1 LQPKQVRD
9 RLLAHE
15 TEKNNKR
22 KGDAMVTNNFKLK
35 SFLNGLGDISTQH
48 DQPIADLFPY
58 CTVMFADISG
68 FTAWSSAREPAQV
81 FILLQTVYQ
90 SFDLIAKR
98 RHVFKVETI
107 GDSYVAVT
115 GLPEPQTKHASIM
128 ARFAWDCLIRIGEV
142 TKELESTLGPDTAA
156 LSMRFGLHSGA
167 VTAGVLKGD
176 RARFQLFG
184 DTVNTAARM
193 ESTGIKGRI
202 QVSSA
207 TAEALKK
214 DNKEA
219 WLTPRDD
226 NVVAKGKGVMSTYW
240 LGIKKAAQ
248 SIYSTE
254 ENAELDDKIPRG
266 SCRAA
271 SDMDDKDARVVDWV
285 CEMLVKQI
293 KKVVVVHQRCPFH
306 AHSKRNVDFQGED
319 GKICLDEVQEAIRT
333 PDFKTEVAEA
343 TLDHDLV
350 EIPEGIAND
359 IRDYV
364 AMIAASYKS
373 NKFHNFEHACHVTMS
388 VSKLLGRVV
397 SPELSSMQGE
407 SVADQRA
414 RNHMAAQ
421 IHDFT
426 HGLTSDPLASLA
438 LVFTALIHDVDHLGV
453 SNVQLAKEQPE
464 LAGYYR
470 NKSIAEQNSLD
481 IAWDLL
487 MTDRFKKLREY
498 IFETQAELR
507 RFRQLIVNMVLATDI
522 FDKDFNQLRK
532 DRWQRAFHEN
542 LPDSVTKDLRATIV
556 MEHIIQASDV
566 SHTMQHWHIY
576 QKWNRRLFEEMSAA
590 YKAGRM
596 GSDPCTFWYKG
607 ELAFFDNYVIPLA
620 TKLKECNVF
629 GVCSDEYLDYAMK
642 NREEWNERGEEIVAR
657 MMAELQE
664 H

>member
-1 LQPKQVRD
+1 
-9 RLLAHE
+9 LLALE
-15 TEKNNKR
+15 ADNDNKR
-22 KGDAMVTNNFKLK
+22 KGDSMVTNNTKLK
-35 SFLNGLGDISTQH
+35 SFLNGGSDIGTQH

-58 CTVMFADISG
+58 CTVMFADIAG

-98 RHVFKVETI
+98 RQVFKVETI
-107 GDSYVAVT
+107 GDSYIAVT

-128 ARFAWDCLIRIGEV
+128 ARFAWDCLVRIGEIS
-142 TKELESTLGPDTAA
+142 KELESTLGPDTAA

-214 DNKEA
+214 DKKGS
-219 WLTPRDD
+219 WLTPRSD
-226 NVVAKGKGVMSTYW
+226 NVVAKGKGVMNTYW
-240 LGIKKAAQ
+240 LALKKTEQ
-248 SIYSTE
+248 SLTSNE
-254 ENAELDDKIPRG
+254 DSAEPDNKVPRG
-266 SCRAA
+266 SSRAA
-271 SDMDDKDARVVDWV
+271 SAMDQKDARIVKWV
-285 CEMLVKQI
+285 CDILVKQI
-293 KKVVVVHQRCPFH
+293 KKVVVVHQRCPFP
-306 AHSKRNVDFQGED
+306 AHSNRNVTFQGQD
-319 GKICLDEVQEAIRT
+319 GKICLDEVQQAIRT
-333 PDFKTEVAEA
+333 PDFNTEVAEA
-343 TLDHDLV
+343 TLDHYLV
-350 EIPEGIAND
+350 EIPEAITND

-364 AMIAASYKS
+364 AMIAVSYRS

-388 VSKLLGRVV
+388 VTKLLGRVV
-397 SPELSSMQGE
+397 SPDITSLQGE

-414 RNHMAAQ
+414 RNQMAAQ

-438 LVFTALIHDVDHLGV
+438 LVFSGLIHDVDHIGV

-464 LAGYYR
+464 LAAHYR
-470 NKSIAEQNSLD
+470 NKSVAEQNSLD

-487 MTDRFKKLREY
+487 MDDRFKKMREY
-498 IFETQAELR
+498 IFETQTELL

-522 FDKDFNQLRK
+522 FDKEFYQLRT

-576 QKWNRRLFEEMSAA
+576 QKWNRRLFEEMYAA
-590 YKAGRM
+590 FKAGRLS
-596 GSDPCTFWYKG
+596 SDPRNFWYKG

-629 GVCSDEYLDYAMK
+629 GVSSDEYLAYAMK
-642 NREEWNERGEEIVAR
+642 NREEWEERGEDIVAKMIR
-657 MMAELQE
+657 ELDE
-664 H
+664 

>member
-1 LQPKQVRD
+1 
-9 RLLAHE
+9 
-15 TEKNNKR
+15 
-22 KGDAMVTNNFKLK
+22 MVTNNFKLK
-35 SFLNGLGDISTQH
+35 SFLNGGSDIGMQH

-58 CTVMFADISG
+58 CTVMFADIAG

-90 SFDLIAKR
+90 SFDLIAKKR
-98 RHVFKVETI
+98 RVFKVETI
-107 GDSYVAVT
+107 GDSYIAVT
-115 GLPEPQTKHASIM
+115 GLPEPQIKHASIM
-128 ARFAWDCLIRIGEV
+128 ARFAWECLIRIGEV

-193 ESTGIKGRI
+193 ESTGIMGRI

-207 TAEALKK
+207 TAEELKK
-214 DNKEA
+214 DNKGS
-219 WLTPRDD
+219 WLTPRSD
-226 NVVAKGKGVMSTYW
+226 NVVAKGKGVMSTHW
-240 LGIKKAAQ
+240 LSLRKTAHSLCSIEEKAD
-248 SIYSTE
+248 
-254 ENAELDDKIPRG
+254 LDNKMPRG
-266 SCRAA
+266 SSRAA
-271 SDMDDKDARVVDWV
+271 SSMDQKDARVVDWV
-285 CEMLVKQI
+285 CEILVKQI
-293 KKVVVVHQRCPFH
+293 KKVVVVHQRCPFPT
-306 AHSKRNVDFQGED
+306 HSNHNIGSQVQD

-333 PDFKTEVAEA
+333 PDFNPEVAEA
-343 TLDHDLV
+343 TLDADLV
-350 EIPEGIAND
+350 EIPEAITND

-364 AMIAASYKS
+364 AMIAACYRL
-373 NKFHNFEHACHVTMS
+373 NNFHNFEHACHVTMS

-397 SPELSSMQGE
+397 SPERTSVHGE
-407 SVADQRA
+407 LVVDPRA

-421 IHDFT
+421 IHNFT
-426 HGLTSDPLASLA
+426 HGLTSDPLANLA

-453 SNVQLAKEQPE
+453 SNVQLAREQPE
-464 LAGYYR
+464 LAEYYR
-470 NKSIAEQNSLD
+470 NKSIAEQNSFD

-487 MTDRFKKLREY
+487 MDDRFKKLREY
-498 IFETQAELR
+498 IFGTQAELL

-532 DRWQRAFHEN
+532 DRWERAFHQN

-576 QKWNRRLFEEMSAA
+576 QKWNQRLFEEMSAA
-590 YKAGRM
+590 YKAGRL
-596 GSDPCTFWYKG
+596 GSDPGAFWYKG

-629 GVCSDEYLDYAMK
+629 GVCSDEYLDYALK
-642 NREEWNERGEEIVAR
+642 NREEWEERGEEIVAT
-657 MMAELQE
+657 MMAELE
-664 H
+664 EP

>member
-1 LQPKQVRD
+1 
-9 RLLAHE
+9 
-15 TEKNNKR
+15 
-22 KGDAMVTNNFKLK
+22 MVTNNFKLK
-35 SFLNGLGDISTQH
+35 SFLNGLGDTGIQH

-58 CTVMFADISG
+58 CTVMFADIAG

-90 SFDLIAKR
+90 SFDLIAKKR
-98 RHVFKVETI
+98 QVFKVETI

-128 ARFAWDCLIRIGEV
+128 ARFACDCLVRISEV

-214 DNKEA
+214 DNKGA
-219 WLTPRDD
+219 WLIPRDD
-226 NVVAKGKGVMSTYW
+226 YVVAKGKGVMSTYW
-240 LGIKKAAQ
+240 LGIKNAGQ
-248 SIYSTE
+248 SLSSKE
-254 ENAELDDKIPRG
+254 ESDVFDDKIPRG

-271 SDMDDKDARVVDWV
+271 SDMDDNDARVVDWV
-285 CEMLVKQI
+285 CEILVKQI
-293 KKVVVVHQRCPFH
+293 KKVVVVHQRCPSDV
-306 AHSKRNVDFQGED
+306 HSNRNVDFQGQE

-333 PDFKTEVAEA
+333 PDFNTEVADA
-343 TLDHDLV
+343 TLDCDLV
-350 EIPEGIAND
+350 AIPEAITND

-397 SPELSSMQGE
+397 SPELSSLHGE
-407 SVADQRA
+407 SVSDRRA
-414 RNHMAAQ
+414 RNHVAAQ

-453 SNVQLAKEQPE
+453 SNVQLAIEQPE
-464 LAGYYR
+464 LAKYYR
-470 NKSIAEQNSLD
+470 HKSVAEQNSLD

-487 MTDRFKKLREY
+487 MTDRFKMIRQY
-498 IFETQAELR
+498 IFETQAELL

-532 DRWQRAFHEN
+532 DRWHRAFHGN
-542 LPDSVTKDLRATIV
+542 LPDSVTKDLRATII

-576 QKWNRRLFEEMSAA
+576 QKWNRRLFEEMSVA
-590 YKAGRM
+590 YQAGRLA
-596 GSDPCTFWYKG
+596 SDPRTFWYKG
-607 ELAFFDNYVIPLA
+607 ELDFFDNYVIPLA

-642 NREEWNERGEEIVAR
+642 NREEWEERGEDIVAT
-657 MMAELQE
+657 MMVELQGP
-664 H
+664 